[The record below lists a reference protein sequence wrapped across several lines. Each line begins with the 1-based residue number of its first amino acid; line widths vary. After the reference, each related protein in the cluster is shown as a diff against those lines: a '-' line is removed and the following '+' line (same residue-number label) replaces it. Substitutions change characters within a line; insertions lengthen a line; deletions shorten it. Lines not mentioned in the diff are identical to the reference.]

1 MSKFILGY
9 WGVMLMAVLWGAAVG
24 YVWVPIWQRSGAW
37 LSAPGPLC
45 ALVLLLPTPNLMPV
59 FGMTFLGTSIVIAPV
74 VGLVSNSRK
83 TNAWRGLLCLAISG
97 ASLSIPRS
105 DDLPAAALQ
114 VLLELTLLPLGIVLL
129 GAAASGGRRRFAPWA
144 ASTLFALGWGVW
156 MLRDHYYRLAP

>member
-1 MSKFILGY
+1 VSKFILGY